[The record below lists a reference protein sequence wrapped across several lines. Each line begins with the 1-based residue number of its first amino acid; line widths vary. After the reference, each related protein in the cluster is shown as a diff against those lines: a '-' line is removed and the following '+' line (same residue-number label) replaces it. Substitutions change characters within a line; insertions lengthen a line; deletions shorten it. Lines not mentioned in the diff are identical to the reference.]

1 MGKVERVGV
10 SLDDKLL
17 AMFDQ
22 LIARQGYPN
31 RSEAIRDL
39 IRNRLSEEQLAKPT
53 TQAVAGVFLVYDH
66 HATRLSQRI
75 TDLQHDHLLQV
86 VSSVHV
92 HLDHDNCLEIIILK
106 GRVRD
111 IEKISNKAAS
121 LKGVKLSRMNVLSA
135 GDKLT

>member
-1 MGKVERVGV
+1 MCKVERVGV
-10 SLDDKLL
+10 SLDKKLL

-39 IRNRLSEEQLAKPT
+39 IRNRLSQEQLAKPT

-66 HATRLSQRI
+66 HSTSLSQKL
-75 TDLQHDHLLQV
+75 TDLQHHHLLQIV
-86 VSSVHV
+86 ASTHI

-106 GRVRD
+106 GKVKD
-111 IEKISNKAAS
+111 IEKISDKITS
-121 LKGVKLSRMNVLSA
+121 LKGVKLSRMNVLTT
-135 GDKLT
+135 GEKLT